1 MGADETATA
10 WHREHVYFS
19 RLLDLL
25 QAEVERL
32 HAREPLSFRLMLD
45 IVEYLRVY
53 CGRYH
58 HAREDALFALMAGR
72 HAFLQ
77 AQVERLKGE
86 HRALARSGDELLREL
101 NEVAE
106 GRVSGVEDLQSAAAS
121 YLSSYRRHIAAE
133 EDELVNFAA
142 RTLSAQEWQAVADA
156 APVGFDPVF
165 GVRPHERYRE
175 LLRRFT
181 P

>member
-1 MGADETATA
+1 MGAEDAATV
-10 WHREHVYFS
+10 WHREHAYFR

-32 HAREPLSFRLMLD
+32 RSREPCRFRLMLD

-53 CGRYH
+53 SDRYH
-58 HAREDALFALMAGR
+58 HTREDVVFALVAAR
-72 HAFLQ
+72 HPQLEP
-77 AQVERLKGE
+77 QVERFKRE
-86 HRALARSGDELLREL
+86 HRTLARTGDELLREL

-106 GRVSGVEDLQSAAAS
+106 GRVSGVRELQLAAGD
-121 YLSSYRRHIAAE
+121 YLDAYRRHIAAE
-133 EDELVNFAA
+133 EDELVNIAA
-142 RTLSAQEWQAVADA
+142 RTLSAEEWQSVADA
-156 APVGFDPVF
+156 APVAFDPVF
-165 GVRPHERYRE
+165 GAHPHERYRE